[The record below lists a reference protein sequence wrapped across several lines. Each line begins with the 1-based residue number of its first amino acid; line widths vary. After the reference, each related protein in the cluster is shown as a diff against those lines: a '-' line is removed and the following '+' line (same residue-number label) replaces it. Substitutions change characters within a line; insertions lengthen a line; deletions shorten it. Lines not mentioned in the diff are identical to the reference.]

1 MSDSRS
7 AAGLEIPVVVG
18 GIVPEQ
24 DARTLLDAGVR
35 AIYTPKDYSLRA
47 IMADL
52 LDIVEETTDAAGGA
66 A

>member
-1 MSDSRS
+1 
-7 AAGLEIPVVVG
+7 VVG
-18 GIVPEQ
+18 GIVPAH
-24 DARTLLDAGVR
+24 DARLLLDAGVR

-52 LDIVEETTDAAGGA
+52 LDIVEGSTDVAGGA